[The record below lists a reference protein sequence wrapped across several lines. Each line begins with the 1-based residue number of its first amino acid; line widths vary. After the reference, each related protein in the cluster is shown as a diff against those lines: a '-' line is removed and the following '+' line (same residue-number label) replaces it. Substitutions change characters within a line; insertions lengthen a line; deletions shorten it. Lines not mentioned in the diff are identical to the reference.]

1 MKIIGKRVVLREKC
15 LDDAHDDY
23 RWETDPELAELDATR
38 PVNMPFSRYRLD
50 FADELRL
57 HLPTSRRFA
66 VDTLDGKH
74 IGNCAYYNISERNHE
89 AELGI
94 MIGERD
100 YWDKG
105 YGVDVVATLLDH
117 IFAETKLDRVY
128 LKTLAN
134 NFRAQTCFKRAGFK
148 PYVRMIRQGYDFLFM
163 EVRRREWKPRNGDD
177 QSAREAAR

>member
-1 MKIIGKRVVLREKC
+1 MKITGKKTILRDKC

-38 PVNMPFSRYRLD
+38 PVKTSFFRYRLD

-57 HLPTSRRFA
+57 PVSTSRRFA

-74 IGNCAYYNISERNHE
+74 IGNCAYYNINERHHE
-89 AELGI
+89 TELGI

-105 YGVDVVATLLDH
+105 YGEDVVATLVDH
-117 IFAETKLDRVY
+117 IFGETRLDRVY

-134 NFRAQTCFKRAGFK
+134 NYRAQTCFKRAGFK
-148 PYVRMIRQGYDFLFM
+148 PYVRMIRDGYDFLFM
-163 EVRRREWKPRNGDD
+163 EIRRREWKQRNGED
-177 QSAREAAR
+177 QSAGEAAR